1 MDKIVKMFNSWSD
14 LPITNLDVH
23 RLFKYAITDDN
34 EETNVTF
41 DRMEHLG
48 MILYV
53 IGSHQ
58 KQLSSLMR
66 NRVEYSRKYQ
76 DPPAK
81 HDFKINPPLKSLKSC
96 DHRENTKKNRCI
108 KNA

>member
-1 MDKIVKMFNSWSD
+1 MDNIVKMFNSWSD
-14 LPITNLDVH
+14 LPIANLDVH
-23 RLFKYAITDDN
+23 CLFKYAITEDD

-41 DRMEHLG
+41 DRMEHLR
-48 MILYV
+48 MILYI
-53 IGSHQ
+53 IGSDQ

-81 HDFKINPPLKSLKSC
+81 LDFKINPNLKSL
-96 DHRENTKKNRCI
+96 
-108 KNA
+108 